1 MNDPVFLTGGSG
13 VVGRALLERLV
24 ADGRDVRAL
33 ARSDHSAETTRSLGA
48 RPVRGDVL
56 EPSTLTDAMRGCS
69 TVFHVAGVNAMCLRD
84 PRPMLR
90 TNVEGSANV
99 IRAAAEAGAGR
110 VVHTSSSSAIGEA
123 RGTVGREDTP
133 HRGTYLSEY
142 ERSKHLAERR
152 VLQLARSLAVDVVV
166 VNPSS
171 VQGPGRATGSAR
183 LLLDVVNGRL
193 PFLVDTTISLVDIAD
208 CTEGHVLAAERGTPG
223 ERYLVSGATLT
234 TREAVELLRRIW
246 GLRRHVRFAPAW
258 VAQGGGTAIGAGARL
273 VRRDP
278 PVCREAVRTLL
289 HGHRYD
295 GSKAV
300 RELGL
305 RYTPVEITMLRT
317 LEWFAERGLIPR
329 LAGGPERRMVARQ
342 PPAPDGRPQETRD
355 DG

>member
-1 MNDPVFLTGGSG
+1 MNDPVLVTGGSG
-13 VVGRALLERLV
+13 VVGRALVERLV
-24 ADGRDVRAL
+24 ADGNDVRAL
-33 ARSDHSAETTRSLGA
+33 ARSERSAETVRSIGA

-56 EPSTLTDAMRGCS
+56 EPPTLAGAMRGSS
-69 TVFHVAGVNAMCLRD
+69 TVFHVAGVSSMCPRD

-99 IRAAAEAGAGR
+99 VRAAGAAGVGR
-110 VVHTSSSSAIGEA
+110 VVHTSSGAAIGEE
-123 RGTVGREDTP
+123 RGTVGREDSP
-133 HRGTYLSEY
+133 HRGTYLSWY
-142 ERSKHLAERR
+142 ERSKHLAEQR
-152 VLQLARSLAVDVVV
+152 VLELARALLVDVVV

-223 ERYLVSGATLT
+223 ERYLLSGATLA
-234 TREAVELLRRIW
+234 TREALDLLRRIW
-246 GLRRHVRFAPAW
+246 GLRRPVRFAPAW
-258 VAQGGGTAIGAGARL
+258 VAEAGGTAIGAGARL
-273 VRRDP
+273 LRRDA
-278 PVCREAVRTLL
+278 PVCHEAVRTLL

-305 RYTPVEITMLRT
+305 RYTPIEVTLLRT
-317 LEWFAERGLIPR
+317 LEWFAERGLIPPAR
-329 LAGGPERRMVARQ
+329 ERAR
-342 PPAPDGRPQETRD
+342 T
-355 DG
+355 